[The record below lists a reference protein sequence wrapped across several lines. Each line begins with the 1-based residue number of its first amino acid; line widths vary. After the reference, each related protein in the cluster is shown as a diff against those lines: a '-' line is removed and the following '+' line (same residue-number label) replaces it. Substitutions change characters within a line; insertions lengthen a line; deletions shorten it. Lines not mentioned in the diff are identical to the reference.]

1 MYKIVLKP
9 LCCALFSLLFALSAT
24 AAQATTMALQV
35 LGSGGP
41 NDVGGRASSSYL
53 VYLDDKS
60 KIMIDAGG
68 GASLRFG
75 EASEAEKDGADIE
88 DLELIAD
95 IEDLEL
101 IAISHLHVDHSAD
114 LTTMLKRGYTWPPES
129 YLSFQVFGPSGNEGN
144 GYSHPDIES
153 FLDSFL
159 NEENGAYRYMSVC
172 SGYPE
177 IEIIKIP
184 NQPEQAEPC
193 IYRYEYE
200 DYTLS
205 ALNVEHANIPTIA
218 YRVDTDSGSIAFASD
233 QNDHQQEAFTQFVQG
248 VDILVMH
255 LPNEERDGPDETF
268 WHANPS
274 TIGEIA
280 RDAGVGKLVLS
291 HFMDGSLNELG
302 ESIAYIRDSY
312 TGQIECAED
321 LNIYSV

>member
-1 MYKIVLKP
+1 MYKIVLK
-9 LCCALFSLLFALSAT
+9 SLYCSLLTLFALSAA
-24 AAQATTMALQV
+24 AAQAATMALQV

-53 VYLDDKS
+53 VYLDGQS

-75 EASEAEKDGADIE
+75 EASEEEKGG
-88 DLELIAD
+88 AD

-129 YLSFQVFGPSGNEGN
+129 YLSFQVFGPSGNEGD
-144 GYSHPDIES
+144 GYAHPDIAS

-159 NEENGAYRYMSVC
+159 NKESGAYRYMRVC

-177 IEIIKIP
+177 IDVHIIDINDTTKPQI
-184 NQPEQAEPC
+184 
-193 IYRYEYE
+193 IYENK
-200 DYTLS
+200 DYILS
-205 ALNVEHANIPTIA
+205 ALSVGHANIPNLA
-218 YRVDTDSGSIAFASD
+218 YRVDAKKGNGGSIAFGSD
-233 QNDHQQEAFTQFVQG
+233 QNASRQKEFTDFVQG

-255 LPNEERDGPDETF
+255 LPNEERDPDQTF

-274 TIGEIA
+274 TIGEVA
-280 RDAGVGKLVLS
+280 RDAGVKQLVLS
-291 HFMDGSLNELG
+291 HFMRGSLDNIEASREIIEAIYTTG
-302 ESIAYIRDSY
+302 EIAL
-312 TGQIECAED
+312 AED
-321 LNIYSV
+321 LDIYPV